1 MSSVDV
7 WTMGIPTWLHFLFCC
22 WWGDPMVK
30 SCCACCPP
38 RQKDTQGQE
47 DKNLP
52 FLSFPS
58 SSSTQQKHCNLKL
71 LAPIPL
77 EILAGIDRFSPLFL
91 PLFEAEF
98 WANFDDNHSLKYST
112 VNCLQCGVREQWSCV
127 NIKEW
132 TSSSLLLSKQLTEL
146 PAPIFSQTLF
156 SF

>member
-22 WWGDPMVK
+22 WWGTPWSRVV
-30 SCCACCPP
+30 ACCPP

-98 WANFDDNHSLKYST
+98 WANFDDNHSLKLNSKLFAVWGKGT
-112 VNCLQCGVREQWSCV
+112 MVLCKHQRMNKLIIIVVKTTHRAACP
-127 NIKEW
+127 N
-132 TSSSLLLSKQLTEL
+132 LLSD
-146 PAPIFSQTLF
+146 TL
-156 SF
+156 